1 MTVGK
6 TPLKGGRR
14 KQPRIVTQFPVE
26 ARFKGEGGKPQILP
40 GITSNLHEER
50 VSCRLRQPIRA
61 TASYAYLSV
70 VTDEKRCAVSGRIMW
85 INSLGY
91 ECGVSQ
97 SIGNNSILAA
107 LNDAQ
112 PRALQIVARLT
123 SGESSDGC

>member
-14 KQPRIVTQFPVE
+14 KQPRIVAQFPVE
-26 ARFKGEGGKPQILP
+26 SRFKGEGGKLQILP

-85 INSLGY
+85 VNSLGN
-91 ECGVSQ
+91 ECGVRPIDWKQ
-97 SIGNNSILAA
+97 FDFGYFKRCANLA
-107 LNDAQ
+107 LFK
-112 PRALQIVARLT
+112 
-123 SGESSDGC
+123 SSHV

>member
-85 INSLGY
+85 ITSLGY
-91 ECGVSQ
+91 ECGVRPIDWKQ
-97 SIGNNSILAA
+97 FNFGCFKRCA
-107 LNDAQ
+107 
-112 PRALQIVARLT
+112 T
-123 SGESSDGC
+123 SRSSNRRTFNLR